1 MPPLSI
7 IRMDRWTEKEEAFI
21 VINCPN
27 RFNLEN
33 MNNGYSEQKK
43 CTLCL
48 EAKWK
53 SVRGLSDRRKIHGAH
68 C

>member
-1 MPPLSI
+1 
-7 IRMDRWTEKEEAFI
+7 MDRRTEKEEAFI

-33 MNNGYSEQKK
+33 MNNGYSKQKK

-48 EAKWK
+48 EAK
-53 SVRGLSDRRKIHGAH
+53 
-68 C
+68 